1 MPKRRIWLGL
11 TRVLLVHLVAH
22 PKSLVANTKNKCG
35 SRLWGSPRRTCLCNW
50 HALDRVIRVR
60 VRRRVTLSSGEGQ
73 NYTVLSKHNRV
84 GMGIQLDLSMMNF
97 VLVFT

>member
-1 MPKRRIWLGL
+1 
-11 TRVLLVHLVAH
+11 
-22 PKSLVANTKNKCG
+22 
-35 SRLWGSPRRTCLCNW
+35 
-50 HALDRVIRVR
+50 
-60 VRRRVTLSSGEGQ
+60 VTLSSGEGQ